1 MKLLLQNLSVLF
13 LASAFLLPASSSQA
27 QSERREVEGEEDED
41 LLDRARR
48 EKRNPL
54 QLFYTASRK
63 GKLNKEAAV
72 KIGKVELDLPYAKA
86 SLDGGWLIPIDPKEI
101 DAEVLEGMELPD
113 RSSIAA
119 VYVGSGSFHWDAP
132 NPTERW
138 MLNEGLRN
146 VHPTKKKV
154 DVDSLD
160 IAIEGG
166 AVLYFNGSWREVF
179 VGEADSSGID
189 KKSLKKAEKMWK
201 ARKGVFFSTFSRQQT
216 WDAFSGSE
224 RSGLVLDMATKSIK
238 GASFLS
244 YQLDPLDPEPVA
256 CGVVRP
262 YVLNRDSL
270 DFFDLGQW
278 VLPETNENMKPAEIA
293 MDRLRGDIDIEHY
306 NLDLTVYR
314 DQDVGLYGIRLQGTT
329 DFTVIEDGVRMVRFS
344 LINKFG
350 ENDQS
355 YKVKS
360 LKDGEGNRLDYLHS
374 GGSLVVRLPRV
385 FSKGEKFQMEIV
397 AEGAVV
403 NGIKQPPPSTSLT
416 DQGSLG
422 NVVKLVNYRL
432 PVQGWF
438 PGSPNM
444 SDYFTFD
451 WNLKLPKPFV
461 AATSGTLLSMEE
473 EGKFNVHVIKEQVPV
488 IFPVIIFG
496 RFSIAENDADVSKGE
511 TKIRIYTHPGQGK
524 DAQSFIAEAE
534 GILKYYG
541 LLFGRAYPYQELDLA
556 QMPVGMGY
564 AQAPSGLVQM
574 TGEVYI
580 SKTDLVNIYGVSDP
594 QLRDY
599 FIPHELAHEW
609 WGAMTGFS
617 TRDQWVSETFAE
629 YSAALYVE
637 FRDQQKSGDPNDI
650 SGYENRME
658 EWKIRRRGHKQ
669 DRTAPLWVG
678 YRAGQA
684 KTQSSIYARGPL
696 ILDLLRKNFGRENV
710 IKAMRY
716 YINFAQDHRGG
727 FALTE
732 DWQNMLEQAIP
743 GVGFREFVQEYI
755 KGNAALDP
763 KGTVTITEGAAEKI
777 DEHEGHSH

>member
-1 MKLLLQNLSVLF
+1 MKSVLRTLLT
-13 LASAFLLPASSSQA
+13 LALVGALGLPTSTSMAQA
-27 QSERREVEGEEDED
+27 DRREVEGEEDQD

-54 QLFYTASRK
+54 QLYYKASRK
-63 GKLNKEAAV
+63 GKLNEDAAIR
-72 KIGKVELDLPYAKA
+72 IGEVELDLPHAKA
-86 SLDGGWLIPIDPKEI
+86 VLSGGWLIPVEPKEI
-101 DAEVLEGMELPD
+101 DAEDLEGKEVPE
-113 RSSIAA
+113 RASIAA
-119 VYVGSGSFHWDAP
+119 VYLGDGSFHWDAP
-132 NPTERW
+132 NDTERW

-146 VHPTKKKV
+146 VHPTKKKS
-154 DVDSLD
+154 DVGSLD
-160 IAIEGG
+160 VLIEGG
-166 AVLYFNGSWREVF
+166 AVLYFNGPWREKF
-179 VGEADSSGID
+179 VGHGEADGID
-189 KKSLKKAEKMWK
+189 KKSLRAAKKLWT
-201 ARKGVFFSTFSRQQT
+201 ARKGAFFSSVSRQQT
-216 WDAFSGSE
+216 RDAFAEVE
-224 RSGLVLDMATKSIK
+224 RGLLVIDMATKSIK
-238 GASFLS
+238 GGKFLTYSF
-244 YQLDPLDPEPVA
+244 DPGDAEPVSLM
-256 CGVVRP
+256 VIRP
-262 YVLNRDSL
+262 YLLNRDSL
-270 DFFDLGQW
+270 DVFDLGQW
-278 VLPETNENMKPAEIA
+278 VTPEMDASLKPAEIA
-293 MDRLRGDIDIEHY
+293 MARLRGDIDIEHY

-314 DQDVGLYGIRLQGTT
+314 DQDVGLYGIRLKGTT
-329 DFTVIEDGVRMVRFS
+329 DFTVARDGIRMVTFS
-344 LINKFG
+344 LINKFS

-360 LKDGEGNRLDYLHS
+360 LKDGDGNRLDFLHS
-374 GGSLVVRLPRV
+374 GGTLLVRLPQV
-385 FSKGEKFQMEIV
+385 AAKGDKFQMAIV

-403 NGIKQPPPSTSLT
+403 NGIKQPPPATSLT

-438 PGSPNM
+438 PGSENM

-451 WNLKLPKPFV
+451 WKLTLPKPFV
-461 AATSGTLLSMEE
+461 AATSGTLLSMEQ
-473 EGKFNVHVIKEQVPV
+473 EGKFNVHIIKEQVPV
-488 IFPVIIFG
+488 IFPVILFG
-496 RFSIAENDADVSKGE
+496 RFSIEENDADVSKGE

-524 DAQSFIAEAE
+524 DAKSFIAEAE
-534 GILKYYG
+534 GILEYYG
-541 LLFGRAYPYQELDLA
+541 LLFGRPYPYQELDLA

-629 YSAALYVE
+629 FSAALYVE
-637 FRDQQKSGDPNDI
+637 FRDQQKNGDPNDT

-678 YRAGQA
+678 YRAGSA
-684 KTQSSIYARGPL
+684 KTQSTIYARGPL
-696 ILDLLRKNFGRENV
+696 IMDLLRKNFGRENI

-716 YINFAQDHRGG
+716 YVNFAQDHRGG

-732 DWQNMLEQAIP
+732 DWQKMLEQAIP

-763 KGTVTITEGAAEKI
+763 EGKVTILEGSAEKLEVGAE
-777 DEHEGHSH
+777 DAN

>member
-1 MKLLLQNLSVLF
+1 MNRNLLSMLI
-13 LASAFLLPASSSQA
+13 LLIGSSPFILTNPGYA
-27 QSERREVEGEEDED
+27 QSERRDAEDED
-41 LLDRARR
+41 DDELMERARR

-54 QLFYTASRK
+54 QLYYKASRK
-63 GKLNKEAAV
+63 GTLDFEAAR
-72 KIGKVELDLPYAKA
+72 KLDAMELDLPYAKA
-86 SLDGGWLIPIDPKEI
+86 KLDGGWIVPIKPKQLKE
-101 DAEVLEGMELPD
+101 AELEGLEIPE
-113 RSSIAA
+113 RKQIAA
-119 VYVGSGSFHWDAP
+119 VYIGAGTFHWESP
-132 NPTERW
+132 NSTERW

-146 VHPTKKKV
+146 VHPTRKKS
-154 DVDSLD
+154 DVSSLD
-160 IAIEGG
+160 AIISKG
-166 AVLYFNGSWREVF
+166 AILYFNGSWRETF
-179 VGEADSSGID
+179 SGADASVEID
-189 KKSLKKAEKMWK
+189 KKSIKTAKKLWK
-201 ARKGVFFSTFSRQQT
+201 SRKKVFFSPFSRIQT
-216 WDAFSGSE
+216 QDAFAGTE
-224 RSGLVLDMATKSIK
+224 RNGLLIDMATKSIK
-238 GASFLS
+238 GAAFLS
-244 YQLDPLDPEPVA
+244 YGIDPVDPEPVTLNI
-256 CGVVRP
+256 VRP
-262 YVLNRDSL
+262 YALNRDSL

-278 VLPETNENMKPAEIA
+278 VLPETDAKLKPTEIA
-293 MDRLRGDIDIEHY
+293 LDRLNGDIDIEHY

-314 DQDVGLYGIRLQGTT
+314 DQDLGLYGVRMKGTT
-329 DFTVIEDGVRMVRFS
+329 DFTVREDNVRMVRFS
-344 LINKFG
+344 LINKFS
-350 ENDQS
+350 ENGQS

-360 LKDGEGNRLDYLHS
+360 LTDGNGDRLDYLHS
-374 GGSLVVRLPRV
+374 GNVLMVRLPGEPQ
-385 FSKGEKFQMEIV
+385 KGDRFQLDIV
-397 AEGAVV
+397 TEGAVV

-416 DQGSLG
+416 DQQSLG

-438 PGSPNM
+438 PGSENM

-451 WNLKLPKPFV
+451 WKLKLPKPFV
-461 AATSGTLLSMEE
+461 AATSGTLLSMTE
-473 EGKFNVHVIKEQVPV
+473 EGKYNVHVIKEQVPV
-488 IFPVIIFG
+488 IFPVILFG
-496 RFSIAENDADVSKGE
+496 RFAITENDADVAAGE

-524 DAQSFIAEAE
+524 DAESFIAEAD
-534 GILKYYG
+534 GILKYYAH
-541 LLFGRAYPYQELDLA
+541 LFGRPYPYQELDLA

-629 YSAALYVE
+629 FSAALYVE
-637 FRDQQKSGDPNDI
+637 FRDQQKNGDPNDT

-658 EWKIRRRGHKQ
+658 EWKIRRNGHKQ

-696 ILDLLRKNFGRENV
+696 LMDMLRKNFGRENV

-743 GVGFREFVQEYI
+743 GVGFRDFLQEYI

-763 KGTVTITEGAAEKI
+763 TGKVTIIEGAAEKI
-777 DEHEGHSH
+777 EEHGHKH

>member
-1 MKLLLQNLSVLF
+1 MKPALRTLLLLF
-13 LASAFLLPASSSQA
+13 LASAVALPAGTSFAQA
-27 QSERREVEGEEDED
+27 DRREVEGEEDED

-54 QLFYTASRK
+54 QLYYKASRK
-63 GKLNKEAAV
+63 GKLNKDAAV
-72 KIGKVELDLPYAKA
+72 RIGKVELDLPYASA
-86 SLDGGWLIPIDPKEI
+86 TLEGGWLVPVEPKAIDDEDLEGKEI
-101 DAEVLEGMELPD
+101 PE
-113 RSSIAA
+113 RKSIAA
-119 VYVGSGSFHWDAP
+119 VYVGKGSFHWDAP

-138 MLNEGLRN
+138 MLNEGLRM

-154 DVDSLD
+154 DVDGVD
-160 IAIEGG
+160 ATIEQG
-166 AVLYFNGSWREVF
+166 AVLFFNGSWRETF
-179 VGEADSSGID
+179 AGEGEAGGID
-189 KKSLKKAEKMWK
+189 KKSLKAAEKMWK
-201 ARKGVFFSTFSRQQT
+201 ARKGVFFSSVSRAQT
-216 WDAFSGSE
+216 RDAFAEEE
-224 RSGLVLDMATKSIK
+224 RGLLILDMATKSIK
-238 GASFLS
+238 GGSYLS
-244 YQLDPLDPEPVA
+244 YSLDPGDAEPVSL
-256 CGVVRP
+256 GIIRP
-262 YVLNRDSL
+262 YALNRDSL

-278 VLPETNENMKPAEIA
+278 VLPADNEKLKPAEIA
-293 MDRLRGDIDIEHY
+293 MERLRGEIDIEHY
-306 NLDLTVYR
+306 DLDLTVYR
-314 DQDVGLYGIRLQGTT
+314 NQDVGLYGVRLTGTT
-329 DFTVIEDGVRMVRFS
+329 DFTVLEDGIRMVNFS
-344 LINKFG
+344 LINKFS
-350 ENDQS
+350 ENGQS

-360 LKDGEGNRLDYLHS
+360 LKDGQGNRLDYLHS
-374 GGSLVVRLPRV
+374 GNSLMVRLPHV
-385 FSKGEKFQMEIV
+385 AKKGDSFQMDIA

-403 NGIKQPPPSTSLT
+403 NGIKQPPPATSLT
-416 DQGSLG
+416 DQQSLG

-438 PGSPNM
+438 PGSENM

-451 WNLKLPKPFV
+451 WKLKLPKPFV

-496 RFSIAENDADVSKGE
+496 RFSIAENDADVAQGE

-541 LLFGRAYPYQELDLA
+541 LLFGRPYPYQELDLA

-629 YSAALYVE
+629 FSAALYVE
-637 FRDQQKSGDPNDI
+637 FRDQQKKGDPNDI

-658 EWKIRRRGHKQ
+658 EWKTRRRGHKQ

-678 YRAGQA
+678 YRAGRA

-696 ILDLLRKNFGRENV
+696 LMDLLRKNFGRENV

-716 YINFAQDHRGG
+716 YVNFAQDHRGG

-743 GVGFREFVQEYI
+743 GVGFREFLQEYI

-763 KGTVTITEGAAEKI
+763 QGKVSIIEGSVEKV
-777 DEHEGHSH
+777 EEGEGHSH